1 MAAVLPG
8 IIPPVSTPF
17 TAGRE
22 SQWGAVRAQV
32 QRMLELGIHGLNV
45 GDGTGAGQALD
56 RTSWPTMASVG
67 SEAAGDVRLIAE

>member
-1 MAAVLPG
+1 M
-8 IIPPVSTPF
+8 
-17 TAGRE
+17 GR
-22 SQWGAVRAQV
+22 GPRQV

-67 SEAAGDVRLIAE
+67 SEAAGDTPLIAGTAVLRARAAAG